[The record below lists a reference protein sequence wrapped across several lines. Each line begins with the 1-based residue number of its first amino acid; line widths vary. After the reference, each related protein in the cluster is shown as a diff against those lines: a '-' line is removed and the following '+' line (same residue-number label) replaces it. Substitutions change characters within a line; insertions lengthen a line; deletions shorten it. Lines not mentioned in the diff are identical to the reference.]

1 MLITDECFDLVK
13 KNVSVKSGQRFIQGE
28 YKNMNAWMIWLML
41 AGVIVILELFT
52 GTFYLL
58 MIAIG
63 LTVGAVAAAVGAPL
77 EIQLIIGAIISSIT
91 TIILHKSR
99 YGWNKSQESSRD
111 PNVNM
116 DIGMHLQVSEWQD
129 QGNGIYIARSTY
141 RGAMWDVELRH
152 SAAYAGTFVIEEIR
166 GSRLIVRPA

>member
-1 MLITDECFDLVK
+1 
-13 KNVSVKSGQRFIQGE
+13 
-28 YKNMNAWMIWLML
+28 MNAWMIWLML
-41 AGVIVILELFT
+41 AGIIVILELFT

-63 LTVGAVAAAVGAPL
+63 LTAGAVVAAAGVPM
-77 EIQLIIGAIISSIT
+77 EMQLIIAAIVGSIT
-91 TIILHKSR
+91 TLILHKSR
-99 YGWNKSQESSRD
+99 YGWNKNQDSARD

-129 QGNGIYIARSTY
+129 QGNGVYFARSMY

-152 SAAYAGTFVIEEIR
+152 AAAYDGTFVIEEIR